1 MNEKMQDALNDQI
14 NAEYFSSYLYL
25 SMAAYFEA
33 ESLPG
38 FANWMRIQ
46 TQEELA
52 HTHKFFDFVAER
64 GGRVKLTAIKAPE
77 IEWKSPLDAFEAAYK
92 HEQYVTSRINDL
104 VAIAREV
111 KDFATDNF
119 LQWFVAEQVEE
130 EATADAIVQDLKRTG
145 DNPQVLMMLD
155 RELGARVFTP
165 PAAEGA

>member
-52 HTHKFFDFVAER
+52 HANKFFDFVAER

-92 HEQYVTSRINDL
+92 HEQYITGRINDL

-111 KDFATDNF
+111 KDFAADNF

-130 EATADAIVQDLKRTG
+130 ESTADAIVQDLKRAG

-155 RELGARVFTP
+155 RELGARVFIA